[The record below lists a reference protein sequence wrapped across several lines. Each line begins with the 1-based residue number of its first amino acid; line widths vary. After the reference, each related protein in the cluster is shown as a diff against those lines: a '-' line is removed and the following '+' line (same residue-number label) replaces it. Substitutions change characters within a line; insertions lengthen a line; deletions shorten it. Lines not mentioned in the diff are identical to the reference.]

1 LNCGSRWLD
10 LDATE
15 TSNGNTPLHLICQ
28 GAEDKNIIKLL
39 LNSGCHRDC
48 VNKRGKTPL
57 YYVRDKETKA
67 LFTSKPTPD
76 YLKCLCA
83 RMIADKHLKTDI
95 FGSLTSSLNKFI
107 VLHGS
112 LSVQRNDV

>member
-10 LDATE
+10 LDAIE
-15 TSNGNTPLHLICQ
+15 TSDGNTPLHLICQ
-28 GAEDKNIIKLL
+28 GAKDKNIIKLL

-48 VNKRGKTPL
+48 VNKHGKIPSA
-57 YYVRDKETKA
+57 YIRDKETTA
-67 LFTSKPTPD
+67 LFVSKPTPD

-95 FGSLTSSLNKFI
+95 FGSSTSPLNKFI
-107 VLHGS
+107 VLHGCLCIQS
-112 LSVQRNDV
+112 DGD